1 MKKYCKKQKNKLN
14 LLGDPMQ
21 KHLDFK
27 AFKKLSQAIK
37 MFHYRMAFKT
47 HFNKLIFLY
56 NKSQAIYRFI
66 MLKFR
71 TSNFLFYLEIP
82 YRTNLPLNQTNQ
94 LL

>member
-47 HFNKLIFLY
+47 HFNKLISLY
-56 NKSQAIYRFI
+56 SKFQVKCRSI
-66 MLKFR
+66 MLE
-71 TSNFLFYLEIP
+71 FLISMF
-82 YRTNLPLNQTNQ
+82 
-94 LL
+94 